1 MPHEVELDH
10 WTHPRLPAEHPMSD
24 RWLVLF
30 KGKAILTFGS
40 KSEALAAVIGYGW
53 TLTDR
58 AGDIEGH
65 WRD

>member
-1 MPHEVELDH
+1 
-10 WTHPRLPAEHPMSD
+10 MSD